1 MEKCRTQKSKRKNN
15 FASGILNSPFQR
27 YDHSWPAQSA
37 MEPVGSRC
45 SKTVS
50 RGWCG
55 ATAGSV
61 RPPIASP
68 ATPISLLRYEKC
80 DIDNFHD
87 YNDSLSKAVGRARR
101 FVEEF
106 PAVDRGLLLYGRPGL
121 GKTHLAIACLK
132 LAAQA
137 RGLRG
142 VFYDTREL
150 LRRIRQSARSGREPP
165 NQSGTSSMPSSGR
178 TCWYSTT
185 LAPSVR
191 RNGSKKCS
199 ISSSTRATTARR
211 PTIFTTNYP
220 IEPPSEAKH
229 AETLLERV
237 GFRMYSRL
245 LEMSDFVR
253 LEGEDYREAG
263 PNPSAEQLARL
274 SQRGSRTHKHLPSP
288 GAKSQLKARF
298 RGTEPAPDL
307 KWPGGRAGS

>member
-1 MEKCRTQKSKRKNN
+1 MLED
-15 FASGILNSPFQR
+15 G
-27 YDHSWPAQSA
+27 
-37 MEPVGSRC
+37 
-45 SKTVS
+45 VS
-50 RGWCG
+50 RV
-55 ATAGSV
+55 V
-61 RPPIASP
+61 RCDCWKRASADRLARDADIPP
-68 ATPISLLRYEKC
+68 RYEKC
-80 DIDNFHD
+80 DLDNFHD

-132 LAAQA
+132 LAAHG

-150 LRRIRQSARSGREPP
+150 LRRIRQSYDPVS
-165 NQSGTSSMPSSGR
+165 R
-178 TCWYSTT
+178 TTESERDVVNAVVGAD
-185 LAPSVR
+185 LLVLDDIGAE
-191 RNGSKKCS
+191 
-199 ISSSTRATTARR
+199 RATEWVEEMLHLIVNARYNGRR

-229 AETLLERV
+229 ADTLLERV